1 MNEAAAGHIL
11 GLTEAQFETFLLVL
25 VRTSTILF
33 MLPIISSNQVP
44 RQVRFGLALL
54 IAFIIWRVIPP
65 IAPLDGLGPLTA
77 AIISQFAVGMVFGF
91 ISYLAFTGLQFAG
104 EILDI
109 QVGFSI
115 VNVIN
120 PLTSQTVSVL
130 GEFELALASI
140 IFLIADGHHLL
151 LEGLAGSFTLV
162 PLPFAA
168 IHPGL
173 QTDVVEFFAKALF
186 LVFQIAAPV
195 AISLFIVNV
204 GLALMAR
211 VAPQL
216 NVFAVGFPLQ
226 IIVGLV
232 MIVISMPLLF
242 TVLPQVYAQTPR
254 ELDAVLRLMRPPG

>member
-1 MNEAAAGHIL
+1 VSEALNIF
-11 GLTEAQFETFLLVL
+11 GLNEAQFETFLLVL
-25 VRTSTILF
+25 VRTSTILL
-33 MLPIISSNQVP
+33 MLPIISSSQVP
-44 RQVRFGLALL
+44 RPVRFGLGLL
-54 IAFIIWRVIPP
+54 ISFIIWRVVPP
-65 IAPLDGLGPLTA
+65 IAPLGGLGPLTA
-77 AIISQFAVGMVFGF
+77 AIFSQVMIGVVFGF
-91 ISYLAFTGLQFAG
+91 VSYLAFTGLQFAG

-120 PLTSQTVSVL
+120 PLTSQNVSVL
-130 GEFELALASI
+130 GEFELALASV
-140 IFLIADGHHLL
+140 IFLIGDFHHLL
-151 LEGLAGSFTLV
+151 FEGLAGSFTLV
-162 PLPFAA
+162 PLPFVA
-168 IHPGL
+168 IQPGL
-173 QTDVVEFFAKALF
+173 QNDVIEFFAKSLF

-195 AISLFIVNV
+195 AISLYIVNI

-226 IIVGLV
+226 IMVGLG
-232 MIVISMPLLF
+232 MIVLSLPLLF

>member
-1 MNEAAAGHIL
+1 MSEALNIF
-11 GLTEAQFETFLLVL
+11 GLNEAQFETFLLVL

-33 MLPIISSNQVP
+33 MLPIISSTQVP

-54 IAFIIWRVIPP
+54 ISFIIWRVVPP
-65 IAPLDGLGPLTA
+65 IAPLGGLGPLTA
-77 AIISQFAVGMVFGF
+77 AVISQFVVGMVFGF

-109 QVGFSI
+109 TVGFSI

-130 GEFELALASI
+130 GEFELALVSL
-140 IFLIADGHHLL
+140 IFLIGDGHHYLF
-151 LEGLAGSFTLV
+151 EGLAGSFRLV
-162 PLPFAA
+162 PLPYAA
-168 IHPGL
+168 IQPGL
-173 QTDVVEFFAKALF
+173 QTDVIGFFSQSLF

-195 AISLFIVNV
+195 AISLFVVNI
-204 GLALMAR
+204 GLSLMAR

-226 IIVGLV
+226 IFVGLV
-232 MIVISMPLLF
+232 MIVISLPLL
-242 TVLPQVYAQTPR
+242 VSVMPQVFAETPH
-254 ELDAVLRLMRPPG
+254 ELDAVLRLMRVPG

>member
-1 MNEAAAGHIL
+1 MTAPADL
-11 GLTEAQFETFLLVL
+11 FGLTQGQFETFLLVL

-33 MLPIISSNQVP
+33 MMPIISSTQVP

-54 IAFIIWRVIPP
+54 IAFLIWRVVPP
-65 IAPLDGLGPLTA
+65 IAPLEGLGALTA
-77 AIISQFAVGMVFGF
+77 AIISQFAIGLVFGF

-130 GEFELALASI
+130 GEFELALASL
-140 IFLIADGHHLL
+140 IFLIADGHHLIF
-151 LEGLAGSFTLV
+151 EGLAGSFNLV

-168 IHPGL
+168 IQPGL
-173 QTDVVEFFAKALF
+173 QNDVVEFFARSLF

-195 AISLFIVNV
+195 AISLYIVNI

-226 IIVGLV
+226 ILVGLS

-254 ELDAVLRLMRPPG
+254 ELDAVLRLMRSG

>member
-1 MNEAAAGHIL
+1 MTGPVDL
-11 GLTEAQFETFLLVL
+11 FGLTEGQFETFLLVL
-25 VRTSTILF
+25 VRTSAIML
-33 MLPIISSNQVP
+33 MLPIISSPQVP
-44 RQVRFGLALL
+44 KQVQFGLGLL
-54 IAFIIWRVIPP
+54 VAFIIWHVVPP
-65 IAPLDGLGPLTA
+65 IAPLGGIGPLTA
-77 AIISQFAVGMVFGF
+77 AIVSQVMIGVVFGF
-91 ISYLAFTGLQFAG
+91 VSYLAFTGLQFAG

-130 GEFELALASI
+130 GEFELALASM
-140 IFLIADGHHLL
+140 IFLIGNGHHLL
-151 LEGLAGSFTLV
+151 FEGLAGSFNLV
-162 PLPFAA
+162 PLPFVA
-168 IHPGL
+168 IQPGL
-173 QTDVVEFFAKALF
+173 QNDVVEFFAKSLF

-195 AISLFIVNV
+195 AIALYVVNI

-226 IIVGLV
+226 ILVGLT
-232 MIVISMPLLF
+232 MIIISMPLLVN
-242 TVLPQVYAQTPR
+242 VLPQVYAQTPH

>member
-1 MNEAAAGHIL
+1 MTGPADL
-11 GLTEAQFETFLLVL
+11 FGLTEAQFETFLLVL
-25 VRTSTILF
+25 VRVSTVLF
-33 MLPIISSNQVP
+33 MMPVFSSSQVP
-44 RQVRFGLALL
+44 RQVRFGLAIL
-54 IAFIIWRVIPP
+54 IGFLIWHVIPP
-65 IAPLDGLGPLTA
+65 IAPLGGLGPLTA
-77 AIISQFAVGMVFGF
+77 AIISQFVIGLVFGF

-130 GEFELALASI
+130 GELELALASI
-140 IFLIADGHHLL
+140 IFLISDGHHFVF
-151 LEGLAGSFTLV
+151 EGLAGSFNLV
-162 PLPFAA
+162 PLPYATLQ
-168 IHPGL
+168 PGL
-173 QTDVVEFFAKALF
+173 EHDVVAFFAQSLF

-195 AISLFIVNV
+195 AISLFVVNV

-226 IIVGLV
+226 ILVGLG

-242 TVLPQVYAQTPR
+242 TVLPQVFAQTPH
-254 ELDAVLRLMRPPG
+254 ELDAVLRLMRPSG

>member
-1 MNEAAAGHIL
+1 MTAPVSL
-11 GLTEAQFETFLLVL
+11 FGLTTGQFETLLLVA
-25 VRTSTILF
+25 VRTSIIIY
-33 MLPIISSNQVP
+33 MLPVFSSRQVLP
-44 RQVRFGLALL
+44 QVRFGLGLFVAY
-54 IAFIIWRVIPP
+54 IIWHVVPP
-65 IAPLDGLGPLTA
+65 MAPIEGLGPLTA
-77 AIISQFAVGMVFGF
+77 AILSQAMIGVVFGF
-91 ISYLAFTGLQFAG
+91 IASLAFTGIQFAG

-109 QVGFSI
+109 TVGFSV

-130 GEFELALASI
+130 GEFQLAIASLIYLAG
-140 IFLIADGHHLL
+140 DGHHYLF
-151 LEGLAGSFTLV
+151 EGIAGSFALI

-168 IHPGL
+168 IQPGL
-173 QTDVVEFFAKALF
+173 EPDVVGFFAQSLF

-195 AISLFIVNV
+195 AISLFVVNI

-226 IIVGLV
+226 ILVGLT
-232 MIVISMPLLF
+232 MIIVSLPLLV
-242 TVLPQVYAQTPR
+242 TVLPQVYAQTPG

>member
-1 MNEAAAGHIL
+1 MTASSYFL
-11 GLTEAQFETFLLVL
+11 GLTEGQFESFLLVL

-33 MLPIISSNQVP
+33 MLPIVSSSQVP
-44 RQVRFGLALL
+44 RQVRFGLALT
-54 IAFIIWRVIPP
+54 IGFVIWHVTPP
-65 IAPLDGLGPLTA
+65 IAPLQGFGPLTA
-77 AIISQFAVGMVFGF
+77 AIISQFAVGMIFGF
-91 ISYLAFTGLQFAG
+91 ISSLAFTGLQFAG
-104 EILDI
+104 EVLDI

-130 GEFELALASI
+130 GEFELALASL
-140 IFLIADGHHLL
+140 IFLIFNGHHLL
-151 LEGLAGSFTLV
+151 FEGLAGSFKLV

-168 IHPGL
+168 IQPGL
-173 QTDVVEFFAKALF
+173 QNDVIGFFAQSLF

-195 AISLFIVNV
+195 GISLYIVNI

-226 IIVGLV
+226 ILVGLT
-232 MIVISMPLLF
+232 MIVFSMPLLF
-242 TVLPQVYAQTPR
+242 RVLPQVYAQTPH